1 MNGLF
6 DIEGEV
12 VVITGGT
19 GTLGGSIASSFATAG
34 ARVVI
39 LGRDEKKVEQAAAS
53 LSEFKGSIMGIVA
66 DVTDRMQLEEGLQK
80 INDRWG
86 EVYALINCAGGNL
99 PGATLEE
106 GATVLD
112 MDLDALREVLEIN
125 LYGTVLPSIVMGN
138 SMARGG
144 RGSIVNLSSMATF
157 ASITR
162 VPGYSMAKSAVENF
176 TRWMA
181 MEMATKFSDQIRVN
195 CIAPGFFVGNQNRRV
210 LLNPD
215 GSYTD
220 RSLRIIEKTPMR
232 RFGSLDE
239 LNGTVHFLCSRA
251 ASFVT
256 GTIIPV
262 DGGFSSNSG
271 I

>member
-1 MNGLF
+1 MTDLF
-6 DIEGEV
+6 DISNEV
-12 VVITGGT
+12 IVVTGST
-19 GTLGGSIASSFATAG
+19 GTLGNSIAASFASAG
-34 ARVVI
+34 ARVVL
-39 LGRDEKKVEQAAAS
+39 LGRSKTKVETEVAKLLAAGG
-53 LSEFKGSIMGIVA
+53 KVMGVTA
-66 DVTDRMQLEEGLQK
+66 DVTHRQQLEEALEAIHHQ
-80 INDRWG
+80 WG
-86 EVYALINCAGGNL
+86 EVNALINCAGGNL
-99 PGATLEE
+99 PGATLDE
-106 GATVLD
+106 GASVFNLD
-112 MDLDALREVLEIN
+112 LEALREVIEVN
-125 LYGTVLPSIVMGN
+125 LYGSVLPSLVMGR

-162 VPGYSMAKSAVENF
+162 VPGYSMAKSAIENF
-176 TRWMA
+176 TRWLA
-181 MEMATKFSDQIRVN
+181 MEMASKFSDQIRVN

-215 GSYTD
+215 GSYTQ
-220 RSLRIIEKTPMR
+220 RSLKVIEKTPMR
-232 RFGSLDE
+232 RFGTLDE
-239 LNGTVHFLCSRA
+239 LNGTVHFLCSPA